1 MAICSR
7 RSEAERTGS
16 TAGIIIFIS
25 ILVQVLQQGQ
35 PWGAGSGGGGLQH
48 RGPLSSGQLPLYLQ

>member
-1 MAICSR
+1 MAIAFDQR
-7 RSEAERTGS
+7 QKEEVRLL
-16 TAGIIIFIS
+16 GIYFFIS

-48 RGPLSSGQLPLYLQ
+48 RSPLSSGQLSLYLQ